1 MEFHYPG
8 MTGSQFDEG
17 ILFDESRLKFIVTG
31 EVALVEHF
39 DRVLVFGDSMGGLH
53 HLQIPPIESCRVG
66 GKARYVQWNRILP
79 LRCRQS

>member
-53 HLQIPPIESCRVG
+53 HLQIPPLNHAGSVGRRVTYSG
-66 GKARYVQWNRILP
+66 IGP
-79 LRCRQS
+79 FP